1 MSRENVEYALE
12 QLRQGRPIIL
22 MDDVERECEGDL
34 AFAAKHCT
42 PELVNLAL
50 TIGRGLLCIS
60 MPPETAERLGITRLA
75 SNDKDPMATPFGM
88 PISVA
93 NGNSGISAYDR
104 CETIRATCRPDAK
117 PSDFCMPGHVSTLIA
132 HPKKLDGRDGHTEA
146 VLDILA
152 LAGIDGCGVLCEILN
167 PDGTIAKRDALEQLK
182 RRHNLAMLDIGDV
195 IAYKRNGNG

>member
-34 AFAAKHCT
+34 AFAAKYCT

-60 MPPETAERLGITRLA
+60 MPPEKAEQLGVTRLN
-75 SNDKDPMATPFGM
+75 SNGKDSMGTPFGM

-93 NGNSGISAYDR
+93 NGNSGISASDR
-104 CETIRATCRPDAK
+104 CETIRATCRPDAQ

-132 HPKKLDGRDGHTEA
+132 HPKRLAGRDGHTEA
-146 VLDILA
+146 ILDILS
-152 LAGIDGCGVLCEILN
+152 LAGIEGCGVLCEILN
-167 PDGTIAKRDALEQLK
+167 PDGTIAKRDALEQLT
-182 RRHNLAMLDIGDV
+182 RTHNLAILDIGEV
-195 IAYKRNGNG
+195 IEYQQGG